1 MTRGPDGADM
11 VCPLCERPL
20 PRHARQSVHH
30 LIPKLKGGAKGPTVR
45 LHEICHRTIHKNL
58 TETQL
63 ARTYNTIEALRT
75 ALHYPLDDPNPEHLK
90 ANRQFFEAQMDR
102 LTRPEARLQDI
113 QQQSYR

>member
-1 MTRGPDGADM
+1 MTRSPDGADP

-58 TETQL
+58 TETEL
-63 ARTYNTIEALRT
+63 ARTYNTIEALRASLSARFT
-75 ALHYPLDDPNPEHLK
+75 ALGRQGDKGWLFDQPMR
-90 ANRQFFEAQMDR
+90 ANLFKRV
-102 LTRPEARLQDI
+102 T
-113 QQQSYR
+113 

>member
-1 MTRGPDGADM
+1 MTRSPDGADP

-58 TETQL
+58 TETEL
-63 ARTYNTIEALRT
+63 ARTYNTIEALR
-75 ALHYPLDDPNPEHLK
+75 AQPDIAAFIAWVARKDPAFHAP
-90 ANRQFFEAQMDR
+90 
-102 LTRPEARLQDI
+102 TRGAKHKGR
-113 QQQSYR
+113 

>member
-45 LHEICHRTIHKNL
+45 LHEIRHRTIHKNL
-58 TETQL
+58 TETEL
-63 ARTYNTIEALRT
+63 ARTYNTIEALR
-75 ALHYPLDDPNPEHLK
+75 AQPDIAAFIAWVARKDPTFHAP
-90 ANRQFFEAQMDR
+90 
-102 LTRPEARLQDI
+102 TRGAKRKG
-113 QQQSYR
+113 R